1 MPAVYS
7 CGDTTGVFSI
17 IIYLVIMSI
26 GNVIKSSFLLLTLL
40 NYPHGNTF
48 HITLIVNDVELRFVF
63 ILLLKNNISV
73 RVKTITTWRVYQT
86 MTLITLFT

>member
-17 IIYLVIMSI
+17 IIYLVIISI

-63 ILLLKNNISV
+63 ILLLKFGLNFLSDDDDE
-73 RVKTITTWRVYQT
+73 
-86 MTLITLFT
+86 